1 MEEEVNEDSLKNGA
15 GKIEESEREVYVIMR
30 QTEGRQG
37 NLSRHVEG
45 QRVFWISA
53 YEDKQRGFW
62 REQ

>member
-1 MEEEVNEDSLKNGA
+1 MNEDSLQNGA
-15 GKIEESEREVYVIMR
+15 EKIGESKRGVYAIMR

-37 NLSRHVEG
+37 NLRRHVEG

-62 REQ
+62 RE